1 MVVGKKRHKV
11 CDCRNKQKH
20 GALFVHRTYRYVLF
34 WNRKVV
40 VGSGVGGG
48 GGEKQSFP
56 QTPNPPVS
64 NSPSHHHP
72 HSTPFS
78 HSVLF
83 LVC

>member
-1 MVVGKKRHKV
+1 MRRRSGRGLGGGGGGEGWRLRGVEVGMVVGKKRHKV

-48 GGEKQSFP
+48 GGETILS
-56 QTPNPPVS
+56 PNP
-64 NSPSHHHP
+64 
-72 HSTPFS
+72 
-78 HSVLF
+78 
-83 LVC
+83 